1 MSIDSKLAAS
11 DVPRIGNIAIFGGSF
26 NPPGVHHRAIAI
38 HLAQHFDEVIVVPCG
53 PRPDK
58 PTTSD
63 VAPIHRA
70 VMSDL
75 NFRLLERVS
84 VDLFDLEQSRFT
96 PTYELD
102 EHYRRGG
109 QQLWHVVGA
118 DLVLGGSRG
127 QSPIQ
132 RFWAR
137 GPAIWQELRF
147 AVVTRPGFELDRA
160 DLPPHSRVFE
170 VQEAG
175 AAVEIRSQVYHRQD
189 VDKLLVPEVA
199 DYIERHGLYRGVPP
213 SRSARLVLN
222 DERLMFVADEMNR
235 EALELATTLG
245 PHDERDP
252 TLIVVIGGDGT
263 MLRAIREHWR
273 RRVPFYGINAGHLG
287 FLMNDVRPA
296 NFSAR
301 ELMLE
306 QVPLLWVETED
317 PTGHVRAALAFNDA
331 WVERAHGQAA
341 WIQVK
346 VNGRERLHR
355 LVGDGV
361 LVSTAAGSASYARAM
376 GATPVPLNT
385 PALLLVGSNVLKP
398 EFWKPVVL
406 PLDSHV
412 ECTTLDAEKRPLV
425 GYIDGVLQG
434 PVHSMRARVS
444 NIAAVELAFE
454 PEHDPVSKLA
464 RIQFPPT

>member
-1 MSIDSKLAAS
+1 MA
-11 DVPRIGNIAIFGGSF
+11 
-26 NPPGVHHRAIAI
+26 
-38 HLAQHFDEVIVVPCG
+38 
-53 PRPDK
+53 
-58 PTTSD
+58 
-63 VAPIHRA
+63 
-70 VMSDL
+70 DL
-75 NFRLLERVS
+75 TFRLLDRVR
-84 VDLFDLEQSRFT
+84 VDLFDLEQPVFT
-96 PTYELD
+96 PTYALE
-102 EHYRRGG
+102 EHYRTAG
-109 QQLWHVVGA
+109 QLWHVVGA
-118 DLVLGGSRG
+118 DLIAGGAGRKSIIQTSWQRG
-127 QSPIQ
+127 E
-132 RFWAR
+132 
-137 GPAIWQELRF
+137 AIWKELSF
-147 AVVTRPGFELDRA
+147 AVVTRPGYELNRA
-160 DLPPHSRVFE
+160 DLPPRSQVID

-189 VDKLLVPEVA
+189 VDKLLLPEVA
-199 DYIERHGLYRGVPP
+199 HYIERHGLYRGVPP
-213 SRSARLVLN
+213 SRSARLRLN
-222 DERLMFVADEMNR
+222 HERLMLVVDEMNP
-235 EALELATTLG
+235 EAVRIAAELG
-245 PHDERDP
+245 PVDPSDP

-273 RRVPFYGINAGHLG
+273 RRVPFYGVNTGHLG
-287 FLMNDVRPA
+287 FLMNDVRPTS
-296 NFSAR
+296 FSHR

-317 PTGHVRAALAFNDA
+317 PQGNVRAALAFNDA
-331 WVERAHGQAA
+331 WVERAAGQAA

-376 GATPVPLNT
+376 GATPLPPNT

-412 ECTTLDAEKRPLV
+412 ECTTLDNEKRPLV

-464 RIQFPPT
+464 RIQFPPG

>member
-1 MSIDSKLAAS
+1 MTIDSSHAGTALQPARTVAL
-11 DVPRIGNIAIFGGSF
+11 FGGSF
-26 NPPGVHHRAIAI
+26 NPPGVHHRAIAVE
-38 HLAQHFDEVIVVPCG
+38 LARHFDELIVVPCG

-70 VMSDL
+70 VMADL
-75 NFRLLERVS
+75 TFRMLDRVR
-84 VDLFDLEQSRFT
+84 VDLFDLEQPVFT
-96 PTYELD
+96 PTYALE
-102 EHYRRGG
+102 EHYHDAGEV
-109 QQLWHVVGA
+109 WHVVGA
-118 DLVLGGSRG
+118 DLVAGGSRG
-127 QSPIQ
+127 KSAIQ
-132 RFWAR
+132 VSWAR
-137 GPAIWQELRF
+137 GKTIWNELRF
-147 AVVTRPGFELDRA
+147 AVVTRPGSELDRA
-160 DLPPHSRVFE
+160 DLPPRSRLFE
-170 VQEAG
+170 VQQAG
-175 AAVEIRSQVYHRQD
+175 AAVEIRSHVYHRQD
-189 VDKLLVPEVA
+189 VDKLLTPEVVH
-199 DYIERHGLYRGVPP
+199 YIERHGLYRGVPP
-213 SRSARLVLN
+213 SRSARLRLH
-222 DERLMFVADEMNR
+222 DERLMLVADEMNHD
-235 EALELATTLG
+235 ALRIAAELG
-245 PHDERDP
+245 PGDERDP
-252 TLIVVIGGDGT
+252 TLIVVVGGDGT

-273 RRVPFYGINAGHLG
+273 RRLPFYGINAGHLG
-287 FLMNDVRPA
+287 FLMNDVRPTH
-296 NFSAR
+296 FSGR

-306 QVPLLWVETED
+306 QVPLLWVQTED
-317 PTGHVRAALAFNDA
+317 PEGNLHTALAFNDA
-331 WVERAHGQAA
+331 WVERAQGQAA

-376 GATPVPLNT
+376 GATPLPLNT

-412 ECTTLDAEKRPLV
+412 EYTTLDDQKRPLV

-434 PVHSMRARVS
+434 PVRSMRARVS

-464 RIQFPPT
+464 RIQFPPS